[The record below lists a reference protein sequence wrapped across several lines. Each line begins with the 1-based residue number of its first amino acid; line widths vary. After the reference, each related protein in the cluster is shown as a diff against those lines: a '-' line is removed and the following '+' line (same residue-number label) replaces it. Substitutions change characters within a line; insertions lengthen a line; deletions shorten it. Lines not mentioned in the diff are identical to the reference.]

1 MTMRVPTPCFT
12 NTTEVTLLSEA
23 TACPPSVVADT
34 IMRTIE
40 LGVMITDAAV
50 DETQTTIFCMPVGRD
65 PRCPGCGHEGRY
77 RDTVTRPLTDLP
89 VAGYPL
95 VLQVAVPRYRCCTA
109 ECSRAVFNQD
119 LGKLAAPRS
128 STTRRCAR
136 YVLRRLMIDRTTVSA
151 IAAELGLSWHTV
163 SSIAMRTVTE
173 LIATAGPD
181 RLTGVRVIGV
191 DEHRWAP
198 RRLGAAGF
206 VTLIID
212 LTPTHD
218 RTGPARLLDLVE
230 GRSAIA
236 LASWLAAQPADFAQ
250 AVQVIAMDGFAGYK
264 TAATE
269 VIPDAVTV
277 MDPFHVVALAGIKF
291 DLTRQRVQQQTLG
304 RRGHTGDPL
313 YGIRRIA
320 RTRLQLLST
329 RQYARLNSVFDAEE
343 HLAVKVAWLIYQ
355 KIIAAYADLDRRRG
369 QKAMTRLIDSIRRG
383 VPAGLE
389 EIAQLGRT
397 LWRRRADIL
406 AFFDHHASNG
416 PTEAINGR
424 LEALRRNALGFR
436 NLTNYRWRSLLHSG
450 ALHQLINAL

>member
-1 MTMRVPTPCFT
+1 MP
-12 NTTEVTLLSEA
+12 EV

-40 LGVMITDAAV
+40 LGVTITDAAV
-50 DETQTTIFCMPVGRD
+50 DEKVTTIFCSPVTRD
-65 PRCPGCGHEGRY
+65 PHCPDCGREGRY
-77 RDTVTRPLTDLP
+77 RDTITRPLTDLP

-95 VLQVAVPRYRCCTA
+95 VLRVAVPRYRCTSA
-109 ECSRAVFNQD
+109 ECGRMVFNQD

-128 STTRRCAR
+128 ATTRRCAR

-151 IAAELGLSWHTV
+151 IAAELGVSWHTV
-163 SSIAMRTVTE
+163 NTIAMQ
-173 LIATAGPD
+173 ATAQLVSAAGPD
-181 RLTGVRVIGV
+181 RLAGVKVIGV

-212 LTPTHD
+212 LTPAYDHS
-218 RTGPARLLDLVE
+218 GPARLLDLVP
-230 GRSAIA
+230 GRSAAA
-236 LASWLAAQPADFAQ
+236 LADWLTAQPADFAAQ
-250 AVQVIAMDGFAGYK
+250 VQVVAMDGFAGYK
-264 TAATE
+264 TAAAE
-269 VIPDAVTV
+269 VLPDAVTV
-277 MDPFHVVALAGIKF
+277 MDPFHVVALAGTKL
-291 DLTRQRVQQQTLG
+291 DLIRQRIQQQTLG

-320 RTRLQLLST
+320 RTRIQLLST
-329 RQYARLNSVFDAEE
+329 RQYTRLTGVLDIDE

-355 KIIAAYADLDRRRG
+355 KIIAAYADPNRRRG
-369 QKAMTRLIDSIRRG
+369 KKAMTTLINSIRRA

-397 LWRRRADIL
+397 LARRRHDIL

-436 NLTNYRWRSLLHSG
+436 NLTHYRWRSLLHSG
-450 ALHQLINAL
+450 ALHALVNAL

>member
-1 MTMRVPTPCFT
+1 VP
-12 NTTEVTLLSEA
+12 EA

-40 LGVMITDAAV
+40 LGVTITDAAI
-50 DETQTTIFCMPVGRD
+50 DEKQTTIFCTPVTRD
-65 PRCPGCGHEGRY
+65 PRCPDCGREGRY

-95 VLQVAVPRYRCCTA
+95 VLQVAVPRYRCVTP
-109 ECSRAVFNQD
+109 ECGRAVFNQD
-119 LGKLAAPRS
+119 LGKLAASRA

-136 YVLRRLMIDRTTVSA
+136 YVLRRLMIDRTTISA
-151 IAAELGLSWHTV
+151 IATELGVSWHTV
-163 SSIAMRTVTE
+163 SSIAMRATAA
-173 LIATAGPD
+173 LIAATGPD
-181 RLTGVRVIGV
+181 RLAGVKVIGV

-198 RRLGAAGF
+198 RRRGTQGF

-218 RTGPARLLDLVE
+218 QTGPARLLDLVE
-230 GRSAIA
+230 GRSAAA
-236 LASWLAAQPADFAQ
+236 LSSWLAAQPSDFAR
-250 AVQVIAMDGFAGYK
+250 AVEVIAMDGFAGYK
-264 TAATE
+264 TAATQI
-269 VIPDAVTV
+269 IPDAVTV
-277 MDPFHVVALAGIKF
+277 MDPFHVVALAGSKL
-291 DLTRQRVQQQTLG
+291 DLIRQRLQQQTLG

-329 RQYARLNSVFDAEE
+329 RQYARLNSVFDADE

-355 KIIAAYADLDRRRG
+355 KIIAAYADANRRRG
-369 QKAMTRLIDSIRRG
+369 KMAMTRLINSIRRG
-383 VPAGLE
+383 VPTGLE

-397 LWRRRADIL
+397 LWRRRTDIL

-436 NLTNYRWRSLLHSG
+436 NLTHYRWRSLLHSG
-450 ALHQLINAL
+450 ALHQLVNAL

>member
-1 MTMRVPTPCFT
+1 VP
-12 NTTEVTLLSEA
+12 EA
-23 TACPPSVVADT
+23 TACPPTVIADT

-40 LGVMITDAAV
+40 LGVTITDAAV
-50 DETQTTIFCMPVGRD
+50 DDRQTTIFCTPVVRD
-65 PRCPGCGHEGRY
+65 PRCPDCGRDGRY
-77 RDTVTRPLTDLP
+77 RDTVIRPLTDLP

-95 VLQVAVPRYRCCTA
+95 VLHVAVPRYRCTTSQCG
-109 ECSRAVFNQD
+109 RAVFNQN

-136 YVLRRLMIDRTTVSA
+136 YVLRRLMIDRTTISA
-151 IAAELGLSWHTV
+151 IAAELGVSWHTV
-163 SSIAMRTVTE
+163 SSIAMRATAEMV
-173 LIATAGPD
+173 ATAGPD
-181 RLTGVRVIGV
+181 RLAGVRVIGV

-198 RRLGAAGF
+198 RRRGTEGF

-218 RTGPARLLDLVE
+218 QTGPARLLDLVE
-230 GRSAIA
+230 GRSATA
-236 LASWLAAQPADFAQ
+236 LASWLAAQPSDF
-250 AVQVIAMDGFAGYK
+250 VQTVEVIAMDGFAGYK
-264 TAATE
+264 TAATA

-277 MDPFHVVALAGIKF
+277 MDPFHVVALAGTKL
-291 DLTRQRVQQQTLG
+291 DLCRQRIQQQTMG

-320 RTRLQLLST
+320 RTRIQLLST
-329 RQYARLNSVFDAEE
+329 RQYTRLSSVFDADE
-343 HLAVKVAWLIYQ
+343 HLVVKVAWLIYQ
-355 KIIAAYADLDRRRG
+355 KVIAAYADSNRRRG
-369 QKAMTRLIDSIRRG
+369 KKAMTALIDSIRRG

-397 LWRRRADIL
+397 LWRRRDDIL

-436 NLTNYRWRSLLHSG
+436 NLTHYRWRSLLHSG
-450 ALHQLINAL
+450 ALHQLVNAL

>member
-1 MTMRVPTPCFT
+1 
-12 NTTEVTLLSEA
+12 LSEA

-40 LGVMITDAAV
+40 LGVTITDAAV
-50 DETQTTIFCMPVGRD
+50 DEKQTTIFCSPVVRD
-65 PRCPGCGHEGRY
+65 PRCPDCGREGRY
-77 RDTVTRPLTDLP
+77 RDTVIRPLTDLP

-95 VLQVAVPRYRCCTA
+95 VLRVAVPRYRCLTPQCA
-109 ECSRAVFNQD
+109 RVVFCQG
-119 LGKLAAPRS
+119 LGKLAAPRA

-136 YVLRRLMIDRTTVSA
+136 YVLRRLMIDRTTISA
-151 IAAELGLSWHTV
+151 IAAELGVSWHTV
-163 SSIAMRTVTE
+163 SAIAMRAVAD
-173 LIATAGPD
+173 LVAAAGPD
-181 RLTGVRVIGV
+181 RLAGVRVIGV

-198 RRLGAAGF
+198 RRVGADGF

-212 LTPTHD
+212 LTPVAD
-218 RTGPARLLDLVE
+218 KTGPARLLDVVT
-230 GRSAIA
+230 GRSATA
-236 LASWLAAQPADFAQ
+236 LASWLAAQAASFATG
-250 AVQVIAMDGFAGYK
+250 VEVVAMDGFAGYK
-264 TAATE
+264 TAAAE

-277 MDPFHVVALAGIKF
+277 MDPFHVVALAGVKL
-291 DLTRQRVQQQTLG
+291 DLIRQRIQQQTLG

-320 RTRLQLLST
+320 RTRIQLLST
-329 RQYARLNSVFDAEE
+329 RQHDRLTSVLDVDEHIAVQVAYA
-343 HLAVKVAWLIYQ
+343 IYQ
-355 KIIAAYADLDRRRG
+355 KIIAAYADPNRRRG
-369 QKAMTRLIDSIRRG
+369 KRAMTTLIESIRRG

-397 LWRRRADIL
+397 LWRRRTDIL

-436 NLTNYRWRSLLHSG
+436 NFTHYRWRSLLHSG
-450 ALHQLINAL
+450 ALHSLLNAL